1 MLRKLKIKFKSQFY
15 ENVLKLSMVIGNPRF
30 TASVLAII
38 TGRIKRGSEYTALV
52 LGRTIF
58 YDDIDAMARFSR
70 KLNYAIIHLSYWE
83 IIFSHFTDPAE
94 RKMLTETNYYSSDY
108 CRKGKENYYRYLK
121 QMFPYLKWSLKID
134 AIISGNIGYVVQQE
148 LAKVCGEQGVPFIA
162 LHKEAMDVY
171 GGRLESYSDFKFI
184 GARILFYNNRI
195 REEALKR
202 IAGLSEGSTAVVGIP
217 RFDSYFRDQRK
228 PNHKQ
233 VVFFCFYP
241 KDKFLAIIRDE
252 QKLARAKQA
261 YADFHKLMIDFAAEH
276 PDFRVIMKTKNAQYY
291 MDYVLGILRASHQT
305 QPSNLVIT
313 KSGKASDLIL
323 SSSAVIGFDSTA
335 LIEAVAA
342 DRPVIC
348 PDFRDFV
355 SSQSW
360 NFFAGF
366 EGLVNYVKIKQDLDK
381 FLLGPMLQTDQT
393 KPTRNTFLER
403 LIGPPDGN
411 ASIRAESAI
420 LETIK
425 NY

>member
-202 IAGLSEGSTAVVGIP
+202 IAGLSEGNTAVVGIP

-261 YADFHKLMIDFAAEH
+261 YADFHKLMID
-276 PDFRVIMKTKNAQYY
+276 
-291 MDYVLGILRASHQT
+291 
-305 QPSNLVIT
+305 
-313 KSGKASDLIL
+313 
-323 SSSAVIGFDSTA
+323 FDSTA